1 MPYVIGS
8 TVAFRSFM
16 GTNHTCAIPRLEIT
30 LVSAE
35 AALYKSNIPEQSWL
49 ANEDAARHELLQ
61 TKSISLE
68 GERLQ
73 FTTEPGAGATTV
85 ELKFGDE
92 GIAADVLMML

>member
-1 MPYVIGS
+1 
-8 TVAFRSFM
+8 
-16 GTNHTCAIPRLEIT
+16 LEIT

-35 AALYKSNIPEQSWL
+35 AALYKSNIPKQSWL